1 MHCANALHGS
11 LKCGIVK
18 PICCWQI
25 MNEVNAVLPK
35 QQPLMRTQV
44 QSGKGSERAAKS
56 YESFIANRRWQE
68 NCILFRMLS
77 QKARALVLNIKTGE
91 R

>member
-1 MHCANALHGS
+1 MNA
-11 LKCGIVK
+11 V
-18 PICCWQI
+18 
-25 MNEVNAVLPK
+25 NEVNAVLSK

-44 QSGKGSERAAKS
+44 QSGKASERAAKS
-56 YESFIANRRWQE
+56 YESFIANKRWQE
-68 NCILFRMLS
+68 NCILCRMLL